1 MEQERKRI
9 NYRLLSWIVLT
20 LLVGIIL
27 GRILENLDDEN
38 KYKEIH
44 NKYYEDVD
52 AGVRFILPYDN
63 ENSGLKQICFVV
75 YEDEI
80 KNIFHNISEEK
91 NLCFMTA
98 GQRKKMEQEWKE
110 I

>member
-1 MEQERKRI
+1 MERNTKIRMAC
-9 NYRLLSWIVLT
+9 WIVLT
-20 LLVGIIL
+20 LLIGIIL
-27 GRILENLDDEN
+27 GRVWENFDDEN

-44 NKYYEDVD
+44 SEYYEDVN
-52 AGVRFILPYDN
+52 AGVRFILPYDD

-80 KNIFHNISEEK
+80 KDIFHNVSEEK

-98 GQRKKMEQEWKE
+98 GQKENMEKEWKE